1 MRYDICVIAA
11 ALAASWAIG
20 VAAAQQG
27 SPTQQAITDPAR
39 LIPPAIP
46 IKSWADAFSSRR
58 KIWLPRKAIQSRQ
71 ADLWSYRTQ
80 DRRHG

>member
-27 SPTQQAITDPAR
+27 SPTQQAITDPAGNPDQELGR
-39 LIPPAIP
+39 RFLIKAENLAAPARP
-46 IKSWADAFSSRR
+46 
-58 KIWLPRKAIQSRQ
+58 
-71 ADLWSYRTQ
+71 
-80 DRRHG
+80 